1 MKKTLKL
8 IGLIIL
14 LVVSFIYTD
23 NVFTA
28 ARKND
33 VVMKKILK
41 YKKKNDI
48 SVTQSVINNDEIV
61 LGLSGLSINERKSYK
76 NMKKENEFDKSK
88 IIYDEKKPKVSISKT
103 YDYYIKEGNKKYNS
117 VAVII
122 KVSEN
127 DKIDTFLSHIAKN
140 NIIINFFVDGLWLE
154 NNVSD
159 AFSITN
165 LGNNLYNLGYNGSY
179 DKRFIS
185 ITNSM
190 IESISMKKSMYC
202 LLDKK
207 DEKILNLCKKKKM
220 HTIINNISNPSISDI
235 NKKLDNGL
243 IISFDYNQMDINTFD
258 IIIKTIISKGY
269 DIKELSKVITD
280 DRK

>member
-14 LVVSFIYTD
+14 LIVSFIYTD

-33 VVMKKILK
+33 VVMKEILK

-48 SVTQSVINNDEIV
+48 SVTQAIINDDEIV

-76 NMKKENEFDKSK
+76 NMKKENEFDKNQ
-88 IIYDEKKPKVSISKT
+88 IVYDEKKPKVSISKT
-103 YDYYIKEGNKKYNS
+103 YDYYVKEGNKKYNS

-122 KVSEN
+122 KVYEN

-140 NIIINFFVDGLWLE
+140 NLVINFFVDGLWLE

-207 DEKILNLCKKKKM
+207 DEKVLNLCKKKKM
-220 HTIINNISNPSISDI
+220 YTIINELSNPSISDI

-243 IISFDYNQMDINTFD
+243 IISFDYNQIDINTFD

-269 DIKELSKVITD
+269 DIKELSNIITD